1 MTFNANSEGKM
12 EKSMIHLF
20 DDPTILSS
28 IGTEIG
34 KSSWI
39 KVTQELITNFGHLT
53 KDPDLAHI
61 DPEWAEQHSPFG
73 TTIAF
78 GFLTVSLLTTM
89 LNGIV
94 ARPEDEVSTLNYGF
108 DRLRFLTP
116 VLVGAEIRGRFE
128 LKAMELRSP
137 KQFKVTYGVVVEIA
151 GSEKPA
157 MLADWLCITNVAN
170 ARNLIASPHITS

>member
-1 MTFNANSEGKM
+1 MTFHQDSERKM
-12 EKSMIHLF
+12 ENSMIQLF
-20 DDPTILSS
+20 NEPNILSS

-34 KSSWI
+34 KSNWI

-61 DPEWAEQHSPFG
+61 DPEWAKQNSPFG

-108 DRLRFLTP
+108 DRLRFLSP
-116 VLVGAEIRGRFE
+116 VLVGAEIRGCFE
-128 LKAMELRSP
+128 LKAIELRSP
-137 KQFKVTYGVVVEIA
+137 TQFKVTYGVIIEIA

-170 ARNLIASPHITS
+170 ARTLHT